1 MFGIR
6 AARRPEKWA
15 QSLTSLSLVESTAK
29 SFATHVYSVYQQ
41 NVALKQIL
49 ETIRD
54 MYSTDTIENE
64 VPDGT
69 VPFPPAHHEASGG
82 AALQVEFRRV
92 SSASQ
97 GELY

>member
-1 MFGIR
+1 M
-6 AARRPEKWA
+6 
-15 QSLTSLSLVESTAK
+15 ESTAK

-54 MYSTDTIENE
+54 MYSTGTIENE

-69 VPFPPAHHEASGG
+69 GTFPQVHQEARGG
-82 AALQVEFRRV
+82 AALEVEFR
-92 SSASQ
+92 
-97 GELY
+97 